1 MLTELSPHWIKGCK
15 LYLIA
20 SRGWNLYQLFRLAH
34 SLDNICLWL
43 PEEQKSVNAAATR
56 QPSQLLSWPYFF
68 APLIGL
74 LDEDNWPSICIA
86 MFVLEVLDWE
96 KVYLVKFN
104 LRYQSRRHEV
114 DNQQEER
121 HHWIIVKN
129 GNNCCKI
136 EIIFVRDTRYEF
148 ACQNRNLIN
157 FSNPYAVSFS
167 LDPPRENY
175 FEPPVRMFFKLPLGR
190 NLFRCRINSTIRL
203 LKIPKYQLV

>member
-1 MLTELSPHWIKGCK
+1 MKARIKGT
-15 LYLIA
+15 
-20 SRGWNLYQLFRLAH
+20 RGHFDLRIVRENVDRTFPTLDKRMQIVPYSVQRLELVPALQACPLLGQH
-34 SLDNICLWL
+34 LSLTSWGAKYCECCCYNF
-43 PEEQKSVNAAATR
+43 TR

-96 KVYLVKFN
+96 KVYLVKSN

-129 GNNCCKI
+129 GNYCQKWESLLSKMEIIVVKNENNCCPNGK
-136 EIIFVRDTRYEF
+136 
-148 ACQNRNLIN
+148 
-157 FSNPYAVSFS
+157 
-167 LDPPRENY
+167 
-175 FEPPVRMFFKLPLGR
+175 
-190 NLFRCRINSTIRL
+190 
-203 LKIPKYQLV
+203 